1 MNQLISL
8 LVMTLLPMV
17 VYGETLA
24 LSDAQIKKM
33 QVITAEVSDSRN
45 GFTRTYSGE
54 ATVPNQQM
62 QMVSV
67 PQSGL
72 VSALT
77 VATGEAVKKG
87 RSLRK
92 SAVLVSLACKVII
105 CKPKLSWHWRLKP
118 RREIKP

>member
-87 RSLRK
+87 QVIAKIS
-92 SAVLVSLACKVII
+92 SAGFIGLQGDYLQAKTKLALAAKTAA
-105 CKPKLSWHWRLKP
+105 R
-118 RREIKP
+118 